1 MVPMDGRGGRRA
13 APPPETRRRKMQMR
27 KIVPLLVAGALALTA
42 GTAQA
47 QSGFALKGHY
57 LFNASDAEEDQ
68 TPAADGF
75 SVGAEFVLPLSV
87 GVGVT
92 AYTTG
97 SARDVD
103 DEASAFGVLAEAN
116 YFIDLPLLPVTPYV
130 GVHGG
135 LGQYTIKDVTG
146 GDPDDPEFED
156 SRTQL
161 GWQVGARL
169 QLSDLLGLDAQYRRV
184 SESAAE
190 SQGGDLERNQILIG
204 VTVF

>member
-1 MVPMDGRGGRRA
+1 M
-13 APPPETRRRKMQMR
+13 RKM
-27 KIVPLLVAGALALTA
+27 IPLLVAGALALTA

-57 LFNASDAEEDQ
+57 LFNASDAEDDQ

-75 SVGAEFVLPLSV
+75 SVGAEIVLPFSL

-103 DEASAFGVLAEAN
+103 TEASAFGVLAEAN

-135 LGQYTIKDVTG
+135 LGQYTIEEIG
-146 GDPDDPEFED
+146 SGEADPEFED

-169 QLSDLLGLDAQYRRV
+169 QLSQMFGIDAQYRRV
-184 SESAAE
+184 SESASE
-190 SQGGDLERNQILIG
+190 SQGGDLERNQILLGI
-204 VTVF
+204 TVF

>member
-1 MVPMDGRGGRRA
+1 M
-13 APPPETRRRKMQMR
+13 RKM
-27 KIVPLLVAGALALTA
+27 VPLLVAAALLAGA
-42 GTAQA
+42 GQAQA

-75 SVGAEFVLPLSV
+75 SVGAEFVLPFNL
-87 GVGVT
+87 GVGVS

-103 DEASAFGVLAEAN
+103 EEASAFGVLAEAN
-116 YFIDLPLLPVTPYV
+116 YFIDLPLIPITPYV

-135 LGQYTIKDVTG
+135 LGRYTIEEAG
-146 GDPDDPEFED
+146 SADPEFED

-169 QLSDLLGLDAQYRRV
+169 QLSPMLGLDAQYRRV
-184 SESAAE
+184 SEFASE
-190 SQGGDLERNQILIG
+190 TQGGDLERNQVLVGI
-204 VTVF
+204 TVF

>member
-1 MVPMDGRGGRRA
+1 M
-13 APPPETRRRKMQMR
+13 RKM
-27 KIVPLLVAGALALTA
+27 IPLLAAAALLATA

-75 SVGAEFVLPLSV
+75 SLGAEFVLPFNL

-103 DEASAFGVLAEAN
+103 TEASAFGVLAEAN
-116 YFIDLPLLPVTPYV
+116 YFIDLPLIPVTPYV

-135 LGQYTIKDVTG
+135 LGQYTIEDISG
-146 GDPDDPEFED
+146 GGAEDPEFED

-161 GWQVGARL
+161 GWQIGARM
-169 QLSDLLGLDAQYRRV
+169 QLTSLIGLDAQYRRV
-184 SESAAE
+184 SESAEE
-190 SQGGDLERNQILIG
+190 SQGGDLERDQILIG
-204 VTVF
+204 VTIF

>member
-1 MVPMDGRGGRRA
+1 M
-13 APPPETRRRKMQMR
+13 RKM
-27 KIVPLLVAGALALTA
+27 IPLLAAAALVFSA

-57 LFNASDAEEDQ
+57 LFNASDADEGQ

-75 SVGAEFVLPLSV
+75 SVGAELVLPLNIGI
-87 GVGVT
+87 GVS

-103 DEASAFGVLAEAN
+103 TEASAFGVLAEAN
-116 YFIDLPLLPVTPYV
+116 YFVKLPLLPVTPYV

-135 LGQYTIKDVTG
+135 LGQYTIEEVTG
-146 GDPDDPEFED
+146 GQADPEFED

-161 GWQVGARL
+161 GWQVGARF
-169 QLSDLLGLDAQYRRV
+169 QLNSLLGLDAQYRRV
-184 SESAAE
+184 SEFASE
-190 SQGGDLERNQILIG
+190 TQGGDLERNQFLLGITL
-204 VTVF
+204 F

>member
-1 MVPMDGRGGRRA
+1 M
-13 APPPETRRRKMQMR
+13 RKM
-27 KIVPLLVAGALALTA
+27 VPLLVAAALMASA

-57 LFNASDAEEDQ
+57 LFNASDADDDQ

-75 SVGAEFVLPLSV
+75 SVGAELVLPFSI

-103 DEASAFGVLAEAN
+103 EEASAFGVLAEAN
-116 YFIDLPLLPVTPYV
+116 YFIDIPLLPITPYV

-135 LGQYTIKDVTG
+135 LGQYTIEDLTG
-146 GDPDDPEFED
+146 GGADDPEFED

-169 QLSDLLGLDAQYRRV
+169 QLSQMFGIDAQYRRV
-184 SESAAE
+184 SESASE
-190 SQGGDLERNQILIG
+190 SQGGDLERNQILVG

>member
-1 MVPMDGRGGRRA
+1 
-13 APPPETRRRKMQMR
+13 MR
-27 KIVPLLVAGALALTA
+27 KIVPLLAAAAVAMTA

-57 LFNASDAEEDQ
+57 LFNASDADEDQ

-75 SVGAEFVLPLSV
+75 SVGAEVVLPFNI
-87 GVGVT
+87 GVGVS

-97 SARDVD
+97 KATDVD
-103 DEASAFGVLAEAN
+103 TEASAFGVLAEAN

-135 LGQYTIKDVTG
+135 LGQYTIEDVTG
-146 GDPDDPEFED
+146 GEADPELED

-169 QLSDLLGLDAQYRRV
+169 QLSPMFGVDAQYRRV
-184 SESAAE
+184 SEFASE
-190 SQGGDLERNQILIG
+190 TQGGDLERNQFLIG